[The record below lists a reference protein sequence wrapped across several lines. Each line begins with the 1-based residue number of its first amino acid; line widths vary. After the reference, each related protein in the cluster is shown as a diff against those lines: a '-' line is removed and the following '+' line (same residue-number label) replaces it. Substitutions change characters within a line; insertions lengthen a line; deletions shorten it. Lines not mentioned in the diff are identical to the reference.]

1 MQGMKRQAGR
11 IGAGLLAAA
20 LLGNAM
26 AIDVIEHVNGYTV
39 TGGNALQQ
47 FQAMAIDDGGK
58 IIAVGSSADVA
69 RMVDAKAAGKPVRR
83 IDMQGKTL
91 LPGLIDAHGHVLE
104 LGLASNAL
112 QLREAKNLAQAQKM
126 IAAYA
131 KKHARQEW
139 LTGFGWNQVVWQLG
153 RFPTAKE
160 IDSVVSDRPVL
171 LERVDGH
178 ASWVN
183 SRALALAGID
193 KNTPDPEGGKI
204 ERDANGNPTGVL
216 VDKASSL
223 VFRLIPPES
232 AAQMRQALDS
242 AMQQLAQAGLTSV
255 HDAGVSVAADALYR
269 DYAASGKLRVRVY
282 GMIRGVGS
290 DFDQLS
296 KDGPLPGMSDDHYAL
311 RAVKLFADGALGS
324 RGAALLQPYA
334 DAPHSKGLLFM
345 DAATMQQQVAKA
357 AGKGYQVNVHAIG
370 DAGNAQVLDALASA
384 QAGTQAG
391 AQAGAGTQSGTQAG
405 ALRHRVEHAQVV
417 ALADIGR
424 FAQLGVIPSM
434 QPVHATSDK
443 NMAEARVGPERIRGA
458 YAWRSFLQQ
467 GSRIACGSDF
477 PVESPNPF
485 EGLHA
490 AVTRQDADGSP
501 LGGWHPDQA
510 MSVFEALRCFTL
522 DAAYAAHQE
531 NALGSLEPGKWADF
545 VLVDQDLFKM
555 SIYDLHKIKVLQT
568 WVGGKRVY
576 LRK

>member
-11 IGAGLLAAA
+11 IGAGLLTAG

-47 FQAMAIDDGGK
+47 FQAMAIDDSGK
-58 IIAVGSSADVA
+58 IMAVGSPAEVTKA
-69 RMVDAKAAGKPVRR
+69 LAKAPGKQMVRR

-91 LPGLIDAHGHVLE
+91 LPGLIDAHGHVLD
-104 LGLASNAL
+104 LGLAANAL
-112 QLREAKNLAQAQKM
+112 QLREAKTLAQAQKM
-126 IAAYA
+126 IADYA
-131 KKHARQEW
+131 KKHAGQAW

-160 IDSVVSDRPVL
+160 IDSVVADRPVV

-216 VDKASSL
+216 VDKAGNL
-223 VFRLIPPES
+223 VSRLIPPET

-269 DYAASGKLRVRVY
+269 EYAASGKLRVRVY
-282 GMIRGVGS
+282 GMIRGVGN

-296 KDGPLPGMSDDHYAL
+296 KDGPLVGMHDDHYAL
-311 RAVKLFADGALGS
+311 RSVKLFADGALGS
-324 RGAALLQPYA
+324 RGAALLQPYT
-334 DAPHSKGLLFM
+334 DAPNSKGLLFV

-384 QAGTQAG
+384 QAG
-391 AQAGAGTQSGTQAG
+391 AGTPAGTQAG
-405 ALRHRVEHAQVV
+405 TLRHRVEHAQVV
-417 ALADIGR
+417 ALADIAR

-443 NMAEARVGPERIRGA
+443 NMAEARVGPQRIRGA

-490 AVTRQDADGSP
+490 AVTRQDSDGSP

-531 NALGSLEPGKWADF
+531 HSLGSLEPGKWADF
-545 VLVDQDLFKM
+545 VLVDQDLFRM
-555 SIYDLHKIKVLQT
+555 SIYDIHKIKVLQT
-568 WVGGKRVY
+568 WVGGKQVY